1 MDGDGGF
8 GIASKGRSGRLLP
21 HAIYHVGEDG
31 AIKDY
36 IALPN
41 ELLAIETRFGF
52 EGITRVDD
60 MLYIAVQ
67 REWRDDRANHIK
79 VLGYN
84 LGTEEWS
91 MIHYAKT
98 EPATGW
104 VGLSEIAAHGD
115 FMYFI
120 ERDNQHDT
128 RAVTKI
134 ITRVPMSATEGMV
147 ALGETSAVLEPE
159 LLVDF
164 LPYLTSTGGDGRRVF
179 RAVSWS
185 RISLLHLEF

>member
-8 GIASKGRSGRLLP
+8 GIASKGRSGRLLL

-41 ELLAIETRFGF
+41 
-52 EGITRVDD
+52 
-60 MLYIAVQ
+60 
-67 REWRDDRANHIK
+67 
-79 VLGYN
+79 
-84 LGTEEWS
+84 
-91 MIHYAKT
+91 
-98 EPATGW
+98 
-104 VGLSEIAAHGD
+104 
-115 FMYFI
+115 
-120 ERDNQHDT
+120 
-128 RAVTKI
+128 
-134 ITRVPMSATEGMV
+134 
-147 ALGETSAVLEPE
+147 E